1 MTPTLPGLALPEPP
15 RTIGDILRRVQA
27 RAAPAPTPQAP
38 PPEPPALPLP
48 TARPRT
54 GGVRWHR
61 HELEGGAYELR
72 ANGSRIVR
80 VTPIPSGNAPHSG
93 RTWRVDNI
101 GAATRTGLT
110 EAEADALAARIAR
123 MVTAG

>member
-1 MTPTLPGLALPEPP
+1 MQPSLALPEPP

-38 PPEPPALPLP
+38 PPEPPALPIP

-80 VTPIPSGNAPHSG
+80 VAPTVSG
-93 RTWRVDNI
+93 WRVDNI

-110 EAEADALAARIAR
+110 EAEADELAARIAR